1 MGKKQAPGRADVPG
15 IGNDEATALVQR
27 AECPESGGER
37 RPAGVVDRQH
47 VGLAIRWLPMQSSM
61 RAVNAGSCD
70 GFRLCRDPRIKPVLN
85 IGDDVLFPHVV
96 EQIVIM
102 PLVQL

>member
-1 MGKKQAPGRADVPG
+1 MLQVPGGADVPG

-27 AECPESGGER
+27 AECPASGGER
-37 RPAGVVDRQH
+37 RPPGVVDRQH
-47 VGLAIRWLPMQSSM
+47 VGLDHWAAPMRSSM
-61 RAVNAGSCD
+61 RAVNAGSCG
-70 GFRLCRDPRIKPVLN
+70 GFRLCRDPLIKPVLN
-85 IGDDVLFPHVV
+85 IGHDVLFPHVV